1 MSPTERVDVAVLGAG
16 AAGLAAGAAM
26 KRRGLDPLILER
38 DERIGGTWAR
48 RYDRLHLH
56 TARALSGLPY
66 HPLPRDLPRYVPKD
80 DYALYLE
87 EYARHHRLKVALDRE
102 IDKIRRTGDGPGWT
116 LQMRG
121 GDLEVRAVVVATGKH
136 KVPRLPPWPG
146 TETFG
151 GTIVHSAD
159 YRRGEPY
166 AGMRVLVVGIGNS
179 GAEIAADLVE
189 SGAACVAIAVRTS
202 PPITSRETLG
212 IPVQLLGILLA
223 PFPPKLVDRLGAA
236 LRRFSNGD
244 LSVYG
249 IGPEAWGPFTARRPP
264 VIDVGFLAQ
273 LKRRKIDVLPDPS
286 RLTERGVVFA
296 GGRTEEFDA
305 VVAATGFTTGL
316 DELLD
321 APEALDERAFPR
333 SPDPLPGLFFIGF
346 NETPRGALFE
356 ANRDARRLARKVE
369 RYLRRGAR

>member
-1 MSPTERVDVAVLGAG
+1 MDVAVLGAG
-16 AAGLAAGAAM
+16 ASGLAAGAAM

-38 DERIGGTWAR
+38 DERIGSSWAR

-66 HPLPRDLPRYVPKD
+66 HPLQRDLPRYVPKD
-80 DYALYLE
+80 DYALYLA
-87 EYARHHRLKVALDRE
+87 EYAQHHRLQVTLDRK
-102 IDKIRRTGDGPGWT
+102 IDKIRRVGDGPGWS
-116 LQMRG
+116 LEMHG
-121 GDLEVRAVVVATGKH
+121 GNLEVSAVVVATGKYAI
-136 KVPRLPPWPG
+136 PRLPSWPG

-159 YRRGEPY
+159 YRNGEPY

-179 GAEIAADLVE
+179 GAEIAADLIE
-189 SGAACVAIAVRTS
+189 SGAARVAIAVRTS
-202 PPITSRETLG
+202 PPITSREILG

-249 IGPEAWGPFTARRPP
+249 IGAEAWGPFAARRPP
-264 VIDVGFLAQ
+264 VIDDGFLAQ
-273 LKRRKIDVLPDPS
+273 LRSRKIDVLPDPS

-296 GGRTEEFDA
+296 DGRTEEFDA
-305 VVAATGFTTGL
+305 VVAATGFTSGL
-316 DELLD
+316 DKLLD
-321 APEALDERAFPR
+321 SREALDERAFPR
-333 SPDPLPGLFFIGF
+333 SSDPLPGLFFIGY

-356 ANRDARRLARKVE
+356 ANRDARRLARRVE
-369 RYLRRGAR
+369 LYLRRGPR

>member
-1 MSPTERVDVAVLGAG
+1 MPPTERVDVAVLGAG

-26 KRRGLDPLILER
+26 KRLGLDPLILER
-38 DERIGGTWAR
+38 DSRIGGTWAR
-48 RYDRLHLH
+48 RYDGLHLH

-66 HPLPRDLPRYVPKD
+66 HPLPLDLPRYVSKD
-80 DYALYLE
+80 DYALYLA
-87 EYARHHRLKVALDRE
+87 EYARHHRLQVALDRK
-102 IDKIRRTGDGPGWT
+102 IDKIRRAADGPSWA
-116 LQMRG
+116 LELRG
-121 GDLEVRAVVVATGKH
+121 GDLEVRAVVVATGKYR
-136 KVPRLPPWPG
+136 VPRLPSWPG
-146 TETFG
+146 TETFR
-151 GTIVHSAD
+151 GTIAHSAN
-159 YRRGEPY
+159 YRCGEPY

-189 SGAACVAIAVRTS
+189 LGAARVAIAVRTS
-202 PPITSRETLG
+202 PPITSREILG
-212 IPVQLLGILLA
+212 IPVQMLGILLA
-223 PFPPKLVDRLGAA
+223 PFPPKVVDRLGAA

-249 IGPEAWGPFTARRPP
+249 IGPEAWSPFTARRPP

-273 LKRRKIDVLPDPS
+273 LKSGKIDGLPDPS
-286 RLTERGVVFA
+286 RLTEHGVVFA
-296 GGRTEEFDA
+296 DGRTEEFDA
-305 VVAATGFTTGL
+305 IVAATGFTSGL

-321 APEALDERAFPR
+321 AQEALDERAFPR

-356 ANRDARRLARKVE
+356 ANRDARRLARQVE

>member
-1 MSPTERVDVAVLGAG
+1 MPPTERVDVAVLGAG

-38 DERIGGTWAR
+38 DERIGGIWAR

-56 TARALSGLPY
+56 TTRALSGLPY

-80 DYALYLE
+80 DYALYLV
-87 EYARHHRLKVALDRE
+87 EYAAHHRLQVALDRKV
-102 IDKIRRTGDGPGWT
+102 DKIRRAGDGPGWT
-116 LQMRG
+116 LETQG
-121 GDLEVRAVVVATGKH
+121 GDLEVRVVVVATGKH
-136 KVPRLPPWPG
+136 SIPRLPPWPG
-146 TETFG
+146 METFR
-151 GTIVHSAD
+151 GTIEHSAH
-159 YRRGEPY
+159 YRCGEPY

-179 GAEIAADLVE
+179 GAEIATDLVE
-189 SGAACVAIAVRTS
+189 SGAARVAIAIRTS
-202 PPITSRETLG
+202 PAITSREILG
-212 IPVQLLGILLA
+212 IPVQMLGILLA
-223 PFPPKLVDRLGAA
+223 PFPPKLVDRLGAT

-273 LKRRKIDVLPDPS
+273 LKSGKIDVLPDPS
-286 RLTERGVVFA
+286 RLTDRGVVFA
-296 GGRTEEFDA
+296 DGRTEEFDA
-305 VVAATGFTTGL
+305 IVAATGFTSG
-316 DELLD
+316 
-321 APEALDERAFPR
+321 LDERAYPR

-356 ANRDARRLARKVE
+356 ANRDSRRLARQVE
-369 RYLRRGAR
+369 RCLRRGAR